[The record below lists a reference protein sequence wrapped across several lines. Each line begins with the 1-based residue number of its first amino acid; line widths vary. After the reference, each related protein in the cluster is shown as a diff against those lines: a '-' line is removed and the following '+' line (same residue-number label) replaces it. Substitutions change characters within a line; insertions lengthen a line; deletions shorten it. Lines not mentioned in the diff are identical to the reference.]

1 MGFAIAL
8 CAPHRG
14 PFAGPSRAGGG
25 CALCVWAK
33 AGRKDPWAG
42 CQGRGANI
50 GRADGGGTWGGGGS
64 LPGGSPSPHR
74 LRRRRRLTCRPGRFP
89 WARRGLR
96 ACAPSYSQR
105 SREPQAVARAA
116 SCNFRRGV
124 TLDSDRRLGATLDS
138 GRRSGATL
146 PCPALFVITLQ
157 GGQGVSRPRL
167 SRVTLDCDHPS
178 VSPPY
183 TRHRR

>member
-1 MGFAIAL
+1 M
-8 CAPHRG
+8 
-14 PFAGPSRAGGG
+14 
-25 CALCVWAK
+25 
-33 AGRKDPWAG
+33 
-42 CQGRGANI
+42 
-50 GRADGGGTWGGGGS
+50 
-64 LPGGSPSPHR
+64 
-74 LRRRRRLTCRPGRFP
+74 
-89 WARRGLR
+89 
-96 ACAPSYSQR
+96 
-105 SREPQAVARAA
+105 ARAA

-183 TRHRR
+183 TKTPAVTLSSPAYNPGDGRPPSLAPGEAFPL